1 MGIFDYEEDIE
12 EIQYDDE
19 IIDETENEY
28 LRDSEKALE
37 LIGTILSKSER
48 TLYEVKNLQKLDN
61 ILDVN
66 LLGSL
71 EKIQLDNEAKLQMKL
86 LQLSDRLLEQ
96 KKYQVLKEKS
106 IVGIGGKFSAGKS
119 RFINSIL
126 NGDRELLPEDQNPT
140 TSIPTYIVYGE
151 KEIISAY
158 TMENNAVNLDVSA
171 MQALTHKFFEKYN
184 MGFSAFI
191 NSLIIKEPNMPY
203 QNIAFLDTPGYSKAD
218 TSTNSRLQKDLS
230 DKTRASQQ
238 LKSVDYM
245 IWLVDIE
252 NGVLSETDIDFILS
266 LNIETPVL
274 IVVNKADKK
283 TDNEICEIVEQI
295 RMTAQEAG
303 IDCFVT
309 AYSSRNCQEWNQ
321 ENQIQ
326 KFLQMASEKRI
337 NRDDIL
343 MQIHQIEEQ
352 ISQEIKEKI
361 SMKRQERNDLKDIIY
376 QSDNIME
383 IKAVVNIYGEKIK
396 DVRDMMKCK
405 DSFCNNSKEL
415 ENLLNKHFER
425 N

>member
-12 EIQYDDE
+12 EIQYDE
-19 IIDETENEY
+19 LSDETENEY

-37 LIGTILSKSER
+37 LIGKILSKSER
-48 TLYEVKNLQKLDN
+48 SLYEVKNLQKLDS

-71 EKIQLDNEAKLQMKL
+71 GKIQLDNEAKLQIKL

-96 KKYQVLKEKS
+96 KKYQALKEKS
-106 IVGIGGKFSAGKS
+106 VVGIGGKFSAGKS

-158 TMENNAVNLDVSA
+158 TMENNEVKLDISA

-191 NSLIIKEPNMPY
+191 NSLIITEPNMPY

-218 TSTNSRLQKDLS
+218 VSTNSRLQKDLS

-303 IDCFVT
+303 IKCFVT
-309 AYSSRNCQEWNQ
+309 AYSSRSCQEWNQ

-326 KFLQMASEKRI
+326 KFLQKASEKRV
-337 NRDDIL
+337 NKDDML
-343 MQIHQIEEQ
+343 MQIQQIEEH

-361 SMKRQERNDLKDIIY
+361 SLKKRKCNDLREVIY
-376 QSDNIME
+376 NSDNIME
-383 IKAVVNIYGEKIK
+383 IKAVVNMYGEEIK
-396 DVRDMMKCK
+396 NIYDMKQCK
-405 DSFCNNSKEL
+405 SCFRNNSKEL
-415 ENLLNKHFER
+415 ENLLDKHFER